1 MGEEG
6 KRGMLRYKVKQKDE
20 LNKLKQQ
27 LRAV

>member
-6 KRGMLRYKVKQKDE
+6 KRGMLCYKVKQKDE